1 MTARVSRQLGEHLLD
16 RRLIS
21 RDTLEHLLIEEE
33 QRDTPLARLLLEGGH
48 VSEKDLLSVV
58 ADRLGIRYVDLDATI
73 IQPEALDRIQPAVAH
88 RFTAV
93 PVAIDGESI
102 LVAVADPFVDGLR
115 ETIESVVASPV
126 EVALAP
132 KSAID
137 RILNEYLA
145 GADVEPAA
153 MEVKESLHLND
164 LLNILMDRKG
174 SDLHLT
180 AGVAPSIRVNGS
192 LSPIEEFGMMMPAEL
207 RRIIYDIL
215 TTDQRQRLEDL
226 RELDASHPVPGRGR
240 FRVNVFFQRD
250 SVGAV
255 LRAIPNEIMRPA
267 DLGMPEIVDSFAHLH
282 RGLVLVTGPTG
293 SGKSTTLASIVNII
307 NEERAVHI
315 MTIEDP
321 IEFLHKHKK
330 ALVNQREVGSD
341 THSFGDALKHV
352 LRQDPDV
359 ILVGEMRD
367 LETISAALTAAETGH
382 LVFGTL
388 HTQSAPQSIDR
399 IIDVFPSHQQD
410 QIRVQLAASIQGVVS
425 QQLLPTSD
433 GEGRMVAVEV
443 MIATAAIRNQ
453 IRDGK
458 VHQIPSAMQ
467 AGAKY
472 GMQTMDQSLAALV
485 KSGRIERD
493 LAFERCA
500 DSEALARLL
509 GGG

>member
-1 MTARVSRQLGEHLLD
+1 MSRVSRQLGESLVNKRLL
-16 RRLIS
+16 S
-21 RDTLEHLLIEEE
+21 RDTLEELLIEE
-33 QRDTPLARLLLEGGH
+33 TKSSVPLAKLLVGAGHVTDADLLE
-48 VSEKDLLSVV
+48 VV
-58 ADRLGIRYVDLDATI
+58 AEQLGIDYINLEQVI
-73 IQPEALDRIQPAVAH
+73 IQPDALDRIDAATARQLV
-88 RFTAV
+88 AV
-93 PVAIDGESI
+93 PVAVADNEVV
-102 LVAVADPFVDGLR
+102 VAVADPFTANLR
-115 ETIESVVASPV
+115 ETLETACGSPV
-126 EVALAP
+126 SLALAP
-132 KSAID
+132 KRSID
-137 RILNEYLA
+137 RLLSDYFTLEDAPPIEVNE
-145 GADVEPAA
+145 
-153 MEVKESLHLND
+153 EVHLND
-164 LLNILMDRKG
+164 LLKILMERAG

-180 AGVAPSIRVNGS
+180 AGTQPQIRVHGH
-192 LSPIEEFGMMMPAEL
+192 LQPLEAFGVMMPAEL
-207 RRIIYDIL
+207 RRMIYGIL
-215 TTDQRQRLEDL
+215 TADQRQRLEEH
-226 RELDASHPVPGRGR
+226 RELDSSHPVPGHGR

-255 LRAIPNEIMRPA
+255 LRAIPNEIMRPE
-267 DLGMPEIVDSFAHLH
+267 DLGMPPVVSTLAHLH

-293 SGKSTTLASIVNII
+293 SGKSTTLASIVNLI

-330 ALVNQREVGSD
+330 AVVNQREVGTD
-341 THSFGDALKHV
+341 TFSFNDALKHV

-399 IIDVFPSHQQD
+399 VIDVFPSHQQS
-410 QIRVQLAASIQGVVS
+410 QVRVQLGSSLQAVVS
-425 QQLLPTSD
+425 QQLLPTAD
-433 GEGRMVAVEV
+433 GKGRAVGVEI

-458 VHQIPSAMQ
+458 AHQIPSSMQ
-467 AGAKY
+467 AGLKH
-472 GMQTMDQSLAALV
+472 GMQTMDQSLADLV
-485 KSGRIERD
+485 KRGRITRE

-500 DSEALARLL
+500 DPEGLKRLL

>member
-1 MTARVSRQLGEHLLD
+1 MSRVSRQLGEALVN
-16 RRLIS
+16 RRLLS
-21 RDTLEHLLIEEE
+21 RDVLEDLLIEES
-33 QRDTPLARLLLEGGH
+33 RGGIPLAKTLVTSGH
-48 VSEKDLLSVV
+48 VSDADLLMVV
-58 ADRLGIRYVDLDATI
+58 AEQLGIDYINLEQTI
-73 IQPEALDRIQPAVAH
+73 IQPDALDRIDADTARRMV
-88 RFTAV
+88 AV
-93 PVAIDGESI
+93 PVALEEERVV
-102 LVAVADPFVDGLR
+102 VAVADPFTANLR
-115 ETIESVVASPV
+115 ETLETACGSPV
-126 EVALAP
+126 SLGLAS
-132 KSAID
+132 KRSID
-137 RILNEYLA
+137 RILGDYFTLSENDA
-145 GADVEPAA
+145 PRVETSQ
-153 MEVKESLHLND
+153 EIHLND
-164 LLNILMDRKG
+164 LLVILMDNAG

-180 AGVAPSIRVNGS
+180 AGTEPQIRVNGR
-192 LSPIEEFGMMMPAEL
+192 LQPLEDFGIMMPAEL
-207 RRIIYDIL
+207 RRMIYGIL
-215 TTDQRQRLEDL
+215 TADQRQRLEEN
-226 RELDASHPVPGRGR
+226 RELDASHPVPGHGR

-255 LRAIPNEIMRPA
+255 LRAIPNEIVTPEK
-267 DLGMPEIVDSFAHLH
+267 LGMPPVVGSLANLH

-293 SGKSTTLASIVNII
+293 SGKSTTLAAIVNRI

-330 ALVNQREVGSD
+330 AVVNQREVGTD
-341 THSFGDALKHV
+341 TFSFNHALKHV

-399 IIDVFPSHQQD
+399 VIDVFPSHQQS
-410 QIRVQLAASIQGVVS
+410 QVRVQLGSSLQAVVS
-425 QQLLPTSD
+425 QQLLPTQD
-433 GEGRMVAVEV
+433 GKGRIVAVEV

-467 AGAKY
+467 AGSQH
-472 GMQTMDQSLAALV
+472 GMQTMDQALADLV
-485 KSGRIERD
+485 QRGKITRE

-500 DSEALARLL
+500 DAEGLKHLL

>member
-1 MTARVSRQLGEHLLD
+1 MSRVSRQLGESLVNKRLL
-16 RRLIS
+16 S
-21 RDTLEHLLIEEE
+21 RDTLEELLIEE
-33 QRDTPLARLLLEGGH
+33 TKSSVPLAKLLVGAGH
-48 VSEKDLLSVV
+48 VTDADLLQIV
-58 ADRLGIRYVDLDATI
+58 AEQLGIDYVNLEQTIVQPDALNRLDAAT
-73 IQPEALDRIQPAVAH
+73 ARKL
-88 RFTAV
+88 FAV
-93 PVAIDGESI
+93 PISADDREVV
-102 LVAVADPFVDGLR
+102 VAVADPFTTNLR
-115 ETIESVVASPV
+115 ETLETACGSPV
-126 EVALAP
+126 TIAIAT
-132 KSAID
+132 KRSID
-137 RILNEYLA
+137 RLLA
-145 GADVEPAA
+145 DYFTLDGPEPVEIIE
-153 MEVKESLHLND
+153 EVHLND
-164 LLNILMDRKG
+164 LLKILMERAG

-180 AGVAPSIRVNGS
+180 AGTKPQIRVNGQ
-192 LSPIEEFGMMMPAEL
+192 LEPLDAFDMMMPAEL
-207 RRIIYDIL
+207 RRMIYGIL
-215 TTDQRQRLEDL
+215 TAEQRQRLEEH
-226 RELDASHPVPGRGR
+226 RELDCSHPVPNHGR

-255 LRAIPNEIMRPA
+255 LRAIPNEIMSPA
-267 DLGMPEIVDSFAHLH
+267 ALGMPDVVSSLASLH

-293 SGKSTTLASIVNII
+293 SGKSTTLASIVNLI

-330 ALVNQREVGSD
+330 AVVNQREVGTD
-341 THSFGDALKHV
+341 TFSFNDALKHV

-399 IIDVFPSHQQD
+399 VIDVFPSHQQS
-410 QIRVQLAASIQGVVS
+410 QVRVQLGSSLQAVVS

-433 GEGRMVAVEV
+433 GKGRTVAVEV

-467 AGAKY
+467 SGSKH
-472 GMQTMDQSLAALV
+472 GMQTMDQALADLV
-485 KSGRIERD
+485 QRGVVTRE
-493 LAFERCA
+493 LAFERCS
-500 DSEALARLL
+500 DPEGLKHLL
-509 GGG
+509 GGV

>member
-1 MTARVSRQLGEHLLD
+1 M
-16 RRLIS
+16 S
-21 RDTLEHLLIEEE
+21 RDTLEDLLIEEE
-33 QRDTPLARLLLEGGH
+33 RKNVPLAKLIVDGGH
-48 VSEKDLLSVV
+48 VSHSDLLQVV
-58 ADRLGIRYVDLDATI
+58 ADRLGIRFVDLESTVL
-73 IQPEALDRIQPAVAH
+73 QPEALDRLDAPTARRYQ
-88 RFTAV
+88 AV
-93 PVAIDGESI
+93 PIAVDADHV
-102 LVAVADPFVDGLR
+102 LVAVTDPFVDDLR
-115 ETIESVVASPV
+115 TTLETSVGSPV
-126 EVALAP
+126 EVAIAP
-132 KSAID
+132 KHSID
-137 RILNEYLA
+137 RVLADYFAGTDGPDSGAIKVNEQ
-145 GADVEPAA
+145 
-153 MEVKESLHLND
+153 LHLND
-164 LLNILMDRKG
+164 LLNILMDKKG

-180 AGVAPSIRVNGS
+180 AGSAPQVRVNGG
-192 LSPIEEFGMMMPAEL
+192 LQPLDEFGMMMPAEL
-207 RRIIYDIL
+207 RRIIYEIL
-215 TTDQRQRLEDL
+215 TADQRQRLEDH

-255 LRAIPNEIMRPA
+255 LRAIPNEIMRPE
-267 DLGMPEIVDSFAHLH
+267 DLGMPQVVNSFAHLH

-293 SGKSTTLASIVNII
+293 SGKSTTLASIVNLI

-341 THSFGDALKHV
+341 TQSFNDALRHV

-367 LETISAALTAAETGH
+367 LETIGAALTAAETGH

-399 IIDVFPSHQQD
+399 VIDVFPSHQQD
-410 QIRVQLAASIQGVVS
+410 QIRVQLGSSIQGVVS
-425 QQLLPTSD
+425 QQLLPTAD
-433 GEGRMVAVEV
+433 GKGRVVAVEV
-443 MIATAAIRNQ
+443 MVATAAIRNQ

-458 VHQIPSAMQ
+458 VHQIPSVMQ
-467 AGAKY
+467 AGSKY
-472 GMQTMDQSLAALV
+472 GMQTMDQSLAVLV
-485 KSGRIERD
+485 KSGRISRE

-500 DSEALARLL
+500 DSEGLARLL

>member
-1 MTARVSRQLGEHLLD
+1 MAGRPLGEALVNKRLL
-16 RRLIS
+16 S
-21 RDTLEHLLIEEE
+21 RDVLEQLLVDE
-33 QRDTPLARLLLEGGH
+33 RADGVPLAKLLVTAGH
-48 VSEKDLLSVV
+48 VTDADLLSVV
-58 ADRLGIRYVDLDATI
+58 AEQLGIEYINLEQTI
-73 IQPEALDRIQPAVAH
+73 IQPDALDRLDAQTARQLV
-88 RFTAV
+88 AV
-93 PVAIDGESI
+93 PISVEEDGVV
-102 LVAVADPFVDGLR
+102 VAVADPFTTNLR
-115 ETIESVVASPV
+115 ETLETACGSPV
-126 EVALAP
+126 SLALAP
-132 KSAID
+132 KRAID
-137 RILNEYLA
+137 RLLNDYFILNE
-145 GADVEPAA
+145 GDAA
-153 MEVKESLHLND
+153 PIEMGDEVHLND
-164 LLNILMDRKG
+164 LLMILMENAG

-180 AGVAPSIRVNGS
+180 AGTPPQIRVNGH
-192 LSPIEEFGMMMPAEL
+192 LSPLEEFGIMMPAEL
-207 RRIIYDIL
+207 RRMIYGIL
-215 TTDQRQRLEDL
+215 TADQRHRLEER
-226 RELDASHPVPGRGR
+226 RELDASHPVPGHGR

-255 LRAIPNEIMRPA
+255 LRAIPNEIVSPEG
-267 DLGMPEIVDSFAHLH
+267 LGMPAVVNSLAKLH

-293 SGKSTTLASIVNII
+293 SGKSTTLASIVNLI
-307 NEERAVHI
+307 NESRSVHI

-330 ALVNQREVGSD
+330 AVVNQREVGTD
-341 THSFGDALKHV
+341 TFSFNDALKHV

-399 IIDVFPSHQQD
+399 VIDVFPSHQQA
-410 QIRVQLAASIQGVVS
+410 QVRVQLGSSIQAVVS
-425 QQLLPTSD
+425 QQLLPTQD
-433 GEGRMVAVEV
+433 GKGRTVAVEV

-467 AGAKY
+467 AGSKH
-472 GMQTMDQSLAALV
+472 GMQTMDQALAELV
-485 KSGRIERD
+485 QRGKITRE

-500 DSEALARLL
+500 DSEGLKHLL